1 MVTNRMRGWLQATMM
16 VVVCAVPC
24 MAAQVVGLRCES
36 LDLPLGIDARQPELS
51 WQMSDARRG
60 ARQSAYQIQ
69 VASDPD
75 RLARG
80 NADLWDSGRRA
91 GGMAVHVV
99 YGGAALRSR
108 TRYYWRVRLW
118 DQSGQASAY
127 SAPAWWE
134 TGMLDRGDWQAEWI
148 GLPLPKGVTHP
159 PDPFF
164 RKEFTLP
171 AGVARARLYITALGT
186 YIAHLNGARVGH
198 DVLAPGWTDYRKHI
212 LYQTYDVTAQVH
224 SGTNVLGAMV
234 GEGWYGIG
242 TGTDFPTYNFGDP
255 PVRLLAE
262 LHVWLNNG
270 QEQVIATD
278 PSWQGTTGPI
288 LHSSLYDGEIY
299 DARLEPTGWDQPG
312 FAAPEWQPVRLF
324 DRAPGRLVAQN
335 APPIRV
341 TEELTPQKITQPAP
355 GVYVMDLGQNMVG
368 WAKLRVQG
376 PAGTAVQ
383 LRFAE
388 ILQPD
393 GMIYTLNL
401 RRAKATDTFILKGGD
416 EVFTP
421 HFTYHGFRYVEV
433 TGFPGTP
440 TAAAVTG
447 EVFHTDNP
455 ETLKFH
461 TANAMV
467 NQLAHNI
474 LWGLRGNLE
483 SVPTDCPQRDE
494 RLGWMGDAQIFWRT
508 ASFNMDMEAFTR
520 KFTRDIR
527 DAQSPAGGYSDV
539 SPRVQGFDNR
549 DGAPAWG
556 DAGVIV
562 PYRAYQQYGDRRV
575 LADNWEAMEAW
586 LAYIHGSN
594 PDYLWTHGRNNDF
607 GDWVP
612 ANSTTP
618 KDLIATT
625 FWAEDARYM
634 ATMARALGKSER
646 AAHYDQLYDRIRQ
659 AFRAKFVQPDGTVGN
674 GSQTCYVLSLHAGLL
689 AEPAAAADRL
699 VADIAGR
706 SNHLSTGFL
715 GTGYLMP
722 VLSASGH
729 DAMAYTLLL
738 QTTYPSWGY
747 TISRGATT
755 MWERWNGDTGD
766 PAMNSFNHYA
776 YGVVGEWL
784 YRFAAGIDTD
794 PATPGFQHVVLH
806 PHPDARLGEL
816 DASYASPYGRIAS
829 AWRLTKGGGL
839 QWDVTVP
846 ANTTA
851 TAYVPVNG
859 DGKVTESGQPAAR
872 AAGVKFLRREPKA
885 AVYELGAG
893 TYRFA
898 GREGRRMRTARK
910 RGPSAH

>member
-1 MVTNRMRGWLQATMM
+1 VSVIAALAASPSR
-16 VVVCAVPC
+16 AVH
-24 MAAQVVGLRCES
+24 LRCES
-36 LDLPLGIDARQPELS
+36 LNHPLGIDARAPELD
-51 WQMSDARRG
+51 WQMLDGRRG
-60 ARQSAYQIQ
+60 ARQTAYEIQ
-69 VASDPD
+69 VASDPE

-80 NADLWDSGRRA
+80 AADVWDSGRRA
-91 GGMAVHVV
+91 GSVSTHVV
-99 YGGAALRSR
+99 YGGRPLQSS
-108 TRYYWRVRLW
+108 TRYYWRVRVW
-118 DQSGQASAY
+118 DQTGQASVY

-134 TGMLDRGDWQAEWI
+134 MGLLHMGDWQAQWI

-171 AGVARARLYITALGT
+171 AGVARARLYVSALGT

-198 DVLAPGWTDYRKHI
+198 DILAPGWTDYRKHI
-212 LYQTYDVTAQVH
+212 IYQTYDVTDQVH
-224 SGTNVLGAMV
+224 AGVNVLGAAV

-255 PVRLLAE
+255 PVRLLAQ

-270 QEQVIATD
+270 EEQIIASD
-278 PSWQGTTGPI
+278 ASWTGTTGPI
-288 LHSSLYDGEIY
+288 LHSSLYDGETY
-299 DARLEPTGWDQPG
+299 DARLEQAGWDQPG
-312 FAAPEWQPVRLF
+312 FSGKGWEPVRLF
-324 DRAPGRLVAQN
+324 DRAPGVLVAQS
-335 APPIRV
+335 APPIHV

-368 WAKLRVQG
+368 WAKLRVHG
-376 PAGTAVQ
+376 PAGTSVR
-383 LRFAE
+383 LRYAE

-401 RRAKATDTFILKGGD
+401 RKAKATDTFILKGGGD
-416 EVFTP
+416 EVFSP

-440 TAAAVTG
+440 TAADVTG

-455 ETLKFH
+455 ETLTFH
-461 TANAMV
+461 TASAMV

-494 RLGWMGDAQIFWRT
+494 RLGWMGDAEIFWRT
-508 ASFNMDMEAFTR
+508 ASFNMDMDAFTR
-520 KFTRDIR
+520 KFMRDVS
-527 DAQSPAGGYSDV
+527 DAQSPAGGFSDV
-539 SPRVQGFDNR
+539 SPRVQGFDPR
-549 DGAPAWG
+549 DGAPGWG
-556 DAGVIV
+556 DAGVIL
-562 PYRAYQQYGDRRV
+562 PYRAYQQYGDRHV
-575 LADNWEAMEAW
+575 LADNWEAMEKW
-586 LAYIHGSN
+586 LSYIHDSN
-594 PDYLWTHGRNNDF
+594 PDYLWTNGRNNDF

-625 FWAEDARYM
+625 FWAEDARFM

-646 AAHYDQLYDRIRQ
+646 AAYYDQLYDRIRQ
-659 AFRAKFVQPDGTVGN
+659 AFRTKFVHPDGTVGN
-674 GSQTCYVLSLHAGLL
+674 GSQTCYVLALHAGLL
-689 AEPAAAADRL
+689 AEPAAAAERL

-722 VLSASGH
+722 VLSETGH
-729 DAMAYTLLL
+729 DDMAYTLLL

-766 PAMNSFNHYA
+766 PSMNSFNHYA

-784 YRFAAGIDTD
+784 YRFAAGIDAN
-794 PATPGFQHVVLH
+794 PAAPGFQQIVLH

-816 DASYASPYGRIAS
+816 DASYASPYGTIAS
-829 AWRLTKGGGL
+829 AWRLSNDGKL
-839 QWDVTVP
+839 QWDVTLP
-846 ANTTA
+846 ANTSA
-851 TAYVPVNG
+851 TAFVPVQG
-859 DGKVTESGQPAAR
+859 AGQVTEGGKPAIQ
-872 AAGVKFLRREPKA
+872 AAGVKFLRREA
-885 AVYELGAG
+885 NTAVYELEAG
-893 TYRFA
+893 TYHFA
-898 GREGRRMRTARK
+898 VQ
-910 RGPSAH
+910 